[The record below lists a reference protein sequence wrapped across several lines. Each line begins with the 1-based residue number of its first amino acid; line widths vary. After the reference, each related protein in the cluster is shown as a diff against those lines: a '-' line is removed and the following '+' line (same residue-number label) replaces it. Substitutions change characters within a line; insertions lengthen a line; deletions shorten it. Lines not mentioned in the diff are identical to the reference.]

1 MIDHAGEVGLSE
13 RSSQIPFLKMT
24 WLRRLEKGFNRYW
37 SLSDLIGEV
46 GEGFRSGLLKNHR
59 SSWSFFQNVFKN
71 DRFGRA
77 GCSGLI
83 YTRWPGLKGRRS
95 FFLPLLNDCF
105 LNFVYWKIE
114 LDLWWSLRSYIPIAP
129 IVVLCIWNTASRNWL
144 LILAQ
149 FSSCERAC
157 SKNRKKNPKIY

>member
-1 MIDHAGEVGLSE
+1 MSE
-13 RSSQIPFLKMT
+13 KFFQIPFFKMT
-24 WLRRLEKGFNRYW
+24 LLRRLEKGLDRFW
-37 SLSDLIGEV
+37 SLSDLFGEV

-114 LDLWWSLRSYIPIAP
+114 LDLWWSLRSYIPIAT
-129 IVVLCIWNTASRNWL
+129 IDVLCIWKKKTNKGILQAVIDCWAQLNSQVVKDEKKYPGLASA
-144 LILAQ
+144 II
-149 FSSCERAC
+149 
-157 SKNRKKNPKIY
+157 KK